1 MTEPKTL
8 STRKVAEKVGTDP
21 KTLRVFLRATSQGV
35 GSGKRYALPAK
46 EVAKVKKEFATWEAE
61 RKAAREAA
69 KEAAADDQG
78 PCDNCGAKVDLY
90 HDEASGSSLCEDCV
104 PAE

>member
-8 STRKVAEKVGTDP
+8 STREVAEKVGTDP

-46 EVAKVKKEFATWEAE
+46 DVPKVKKEFVAWEAE
-61 RKAAREAA
+61 RQAAREAA
-69 KEAAADDQG
+69 NDQG

>member
-8 STRKVAEKVGTDP
+8 STREVAEKVGTDP
-21 KTLRVFLRATSQGV
+21 KTLRAFLRATSQGV

-46 EVAKVKKEFATWEAE
+46 DVAKVKKEFVAWEAE
-61 RKAAREAA
+61 RQAAREAA
-69 KEAAADDQG
+69 KATDDQG
-78 PCDNCGAKVDLY
+78 PCDNCGAKTDLY

>member
-8 STRKVAEKVGTDP
+8 STREVAEKVGTDP

-61 RKAAREAA
+61 RQAAREAA
-69 KEAAADDQG
+69 RATDDQG
-78 PCDNCGAKVDLY
+78 ACDTCGAKTDLY
-90 HDEASGSSLCEDCV
+90 HDEASGSSLCENCV
-104 PAE
+104 TPE

>member
-8 STRKVAEKVGTDP
+8 STREVAEKVGTDP
-21 KTLRVFLRATSQGV
+21 TTLRVFLRATSQNV

-46 EVAKVKKEFATWEAE
+46 DVAKVKKEFVAWEAE
-61 RKAAREAA
+61 RKAVREAA
-69 KEAAADDQG
+69 KAAADDQG

>member
-8 STRKVAEKVGTDP
+8 STREVAEKVGTDP

-46 EVAKVKKEFATWEAE
+46 DVPKVKKEFVAWEAE
-61 RKAAREAA
+61 RQAAREAA
-69 KEAAADDQG
+69 KATDDQG

-104 PAE
+104 ASE